1 MKPIIKY
8 KGGKRDEIKYF
19 EHHTPKQYDRYIE
32 PFIGGG
38 ALFFHLEPKRAVIND
53 VNIYLI
59 AFYRNIIMRGKRIMS
74 ELEEIKSIIDSG
86 DIEDGRTLYNT
97 LRDEYNG
104 LKPSMYHKATLY
116 YFLNKVGHSGLMR
129 WNKQGLFNTSYGGIP
144 KLPLSLTE
152 KHIELLRNTEIY
164 NTSYKDI
171 LVGATEKDFVFLD
184 PPYDCRYT
192 CYGNTDSQF
201 KEQEHIELANLVK
214 QSNAKILMILNSTE
228 FTRGLYKDY
237 IVDEYSKR
245 YKTYDIDNLKD
256 KKQVACHLVI
266 KNY

>member
-8 KGGKRDEIKYF
+8 KGGKRAEIKYF
-19 EHHTPKQYDRYIE
+19 EHHIPKQYDRYIE

-38 ALFFHLEPKRAVIND
+38 ALFFHIEPKRAVIND
-53 VNIYLI
+53 VNMYLI
-59 AFYRNIIMRGKRIMS
+59 TFYRNIIMCGKRIMS
-74 ELEEIKSIIDSG
+74 ELEEIKSIIDNG
-86 DIEDGRTLYNT
+86 DIEGGRTLYNT

-104 LKPSMYHKATLY
+104 LKPSKYHKATLY

-129 WNKQGLFNTSYGGIP
+129 WNKQGVFNTSYGGKT

-171 LVGATEKDFVFLD
+171 LVGATENDFVFLD
-184 PPYDCRYT
+184 PPYDCVYT
-192 CYGNTDSQF
+192 CYGNIDSQF

-256 KKQVACHLVI
+256 KKQVAVHLVI

>member
-1 MKPIIKY
+1 MKPIIQY

-19 EHHTPKQYDRYIE
+19 EHHIPKQYDRYIE
-32 PFIGGG
+32 PFVGGG

-53 VNIYLI
+53 VNKHLI
-59 AFYRNIIMRGKRIMS
+59 VFYRNVIMRGKRVMS
-74 ELEEIKSIIDSG
+74 ELEEIKSIVDSG
-86 DIEDGRTLYNT
+86 DIESGRTLYNT

-104 LKPSMYHKATLY
+104 LKPSKYHKATLY

-129 WNKQGLFNTSYGGIP
+129 WNSKGLFNTAYGGKP

-171 LVGATEKDFVFLD
+171 LECAAENDFVFLD
-184 PPYDCRYT
+184 PPYDCWYT

-214 QSNAKILMILNSTE
+214 QSKAKILMVLNGTD

-237 IVDEYSKR
+237 IVEEYSKR
-245 YKTYDIDNLKD
+245 YITYTIDNLKD
-256 KKQVACHLVI
+256 KNQKAMHLII